1 MRDESPTLEIS
12 TIPDERCPVVRLKGD
27 VDLRTS
33 PDLRERLL
41 QLVEQRPERVILD
54 LAGVGYMDS
63 SGVGTMVE
71 FKRHL
76 ERRDGQ
82 LVLAG
87 LQPRVRSLLE
97 ITRLDQFFTIAANV
111 DEARGG

>member
-1 MRDESPTLEIS
+1 MRDESPTLEFN
-12 TIPDERCPVVRLKGD
+12 TIPDERCPVVQLKGE

-54 LAGVGYMDS
+54 LAGVDYMDS

-71 FKRHL
+71 FKRYL
-76 ERRDGQ
+76 ERREGQ
-82 LVLAG
+82 LVLTG
-87 LQPRVRSLLE
+87 LRPRVRSLLE

>member
-1 MRDESPTLEIS
+1 MRDESPTLDMK
-12 TIPDERCPVVRLKGD
+12 TTPDEHFPVVQLTGD

-33 PDLRERLL
+33 PDLRENLL
-41 QLVEQRPERVILD
+41 QLIKQRPERLILD

-71 FKRHL
+71 LKRRI
-76 ERRDGQ
+76 ERRGGE

-97 ITRLDQFFTIAANV
+97 ITRLDQFFTIASSV
-111 DEARGG
+111 DEARGA

>member
-1 MRDESPTLEIS
+1 MRDESPTLEIH
-12 TIPDERCPVVRLKGD
+12 TTPDERCPVVQLKGD

-41 QLVEQRPERVILD
+41 QLVQQRPQRVILD

-71 FKRHL
+71 FKRYL
-76 ERRDGQ
+76 ERREGQ
-82 LVLAG
+82 LVLTG

>member
-1 MRDESPTLEIS
+1 MRDDSPTLDMK
-12 TIPDERCPVVRLKGD
+12 TMPDERYPVVQLKGD

-33 PDLRERLL
+33 PDLRENLL
-41 QLVEQRPERVILD
+41 QLIKQRPERLILD

-71 FKRHL
+71 LKRRI
-76 ERRDGQ
+76 ERRGGE

-97 ITRLDQFFTIAANV
+97 ITRLDQFFTIASSV
-111 DEARGG
+111 DEARGA